1 MQENKQEKS
10 PIKQRI
16 LLFLA
21 HKGVSP
27 YEFYKKSGVTRG
39 VLAQNNGISED
50 NLSRFISYFP
60 TINIIWLI
68 TGQGEMEVDEISF
81 NGNQTPNNKQEKLPT
96 KSDNAIIS
104 ELISTIKSQAEEI
117 GRLKAEN
124 AEIKRHAERFA
135 TNVNTDT
142 TACAG

>member
-27 YEFYKKSGVTRG
+27 YEFYKNSGVTRG

-60 TINIIWLI
+60 SVNLVWLI
-68 TGQGEMEVDEISF
+68 SGQGEMEINSNSEVIGCAAGLDDRREILNSSA
-81 NGNQTPNNKQEKLPT
+81 PNFIVA
-96 KSDNAIIS
+96 DFIA
-104 ELISTIKSQAEEI
+104 TIKSQAEEI
-117 GRLKAEN
+117 GRLKERNAQLIREKQELEN
-124 AEIKRHAERFA
+124 ELNRGISPK
-135 TNVNTDT
+135 
-142 TACAG
+142 

>member
-50 NLSRFISYFP
+50 NLSRFIAFFP
-60 TINIIWLI
+60 TVNIIWLI
-68 TGQGEMEVDEISF
+68 TGKGDMEIGEISSDSDTHS
-81 NGNQTPNNKQEKLPT
+81 NIKQENSLNE
-96 KSDNAIIS
+96 SGNALITD
-104 ELISTIKSQAEEI
+104 LISTIQSQAEEI

-124 AEIKRHAERFA
+124 AEIKRHAERLA
-135 TNVNTDT
+135 ANVNTDSI
-142 TACAG
+142 AHVG